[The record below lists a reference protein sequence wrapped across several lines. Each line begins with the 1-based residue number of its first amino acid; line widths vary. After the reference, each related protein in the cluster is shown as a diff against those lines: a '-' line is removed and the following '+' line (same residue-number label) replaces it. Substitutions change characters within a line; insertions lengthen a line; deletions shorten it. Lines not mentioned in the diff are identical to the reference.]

1 MQSKS
6 TILSQIQL
14 KIHFMKALLF
24 LEIIVVILSFTSCDE
39 NFIDTG
45 LANGNHECSMYEY
58 LKSDPSNWDSLV
70 LLIERAELVDLIN
83 GNDPVHKQITL
94 LGITNFSFA
103 GSFLEMED
111 DNSNPKCINDLSPEL
126 CRDIVLSHLIETRML
141 RSQFEPEI
149 KGTLQGGTEV
159 TTFSGRKVR
168 IYLKENN
175 EWGVNLGSNA
185 IGVEF
190 KSPSNII
197 TDVASGDIQTSNGIV
212 HSLVY
217 PYRPI
222 LDYDLGD

>member
-1 MQSKS
+1 
-6 TILSQIQL
+6 
-14 KIHFMKALLF
+14 MKALLF
-24 LEIIVVILSFTSCDE
+24 LEITIVILSFCSCDD
-39 NFIDTG
+39 NFVDTG
-45 LANGNHECSMYEY
+45 LADGNHKCSMYEY

-70 LLIERAELVDLIN
+70 LLIERAELVDLIS
-83 GNDPVHKQITL
+83 GKDPDHEQITL

-103 GSFLEMED
+103 GSFLEMEND
-111 DNSNPKCINDLSPEL
+111 STKPKCINDMSPEL
-126 CRDIVLSHLIETRML
+126 CKDIVLSHLFEPRML

-159 TTFSGRKVR
+159 STLSGRKVR
-168 IYLKENN
+168 VYLKENN

-197 TDVASGDIQTSNGIV
+197 TDVASGDIQTLNGVV

-217 PYRPI
+217 PYRPV
-222 LDYDLGD
+222 LDYDH